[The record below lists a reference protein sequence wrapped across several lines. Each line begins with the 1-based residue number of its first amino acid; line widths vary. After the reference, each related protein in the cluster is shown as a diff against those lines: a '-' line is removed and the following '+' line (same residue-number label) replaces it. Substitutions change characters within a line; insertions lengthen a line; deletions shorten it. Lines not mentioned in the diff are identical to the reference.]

1 MNLLKPT
8 GLKGIS
14 PMACGEVSHVVLR
27 TRHTNEILG
36 VRWDRAEPI

>member
-14 PMACGEVSHVVLR
+14 LMACGEVSRGAQDQTHKRNPGGQV
-27 TRHTNEILG
+27 G
-36 VRWDRAEPI
+36 QG